1 MALGDY
7 DTADSHNNEA
17 IMLDPD
23 YIASYVIKCL
33 IYEDTCEYSMC
44 QKMARWAL
52 EKCDPDENE
61 EDEALIEQL
70 QDILAGI
77 VERLPNEMADKA
89 AYFKAK
95 EEGSSDAEKAKEPE
109 DDWIAEVLEDYE
121 RTEVE
126 GDEYLR
132 KKYRSQAPR
141 YPIQYKSRR
150 ENADKWHD
158 VD

>member
-1 MALGDY
+1 
-7 DTADSHNNEA
+7 
-17 IMLDPD
+17 
-23 YIASYVIKCL
+23 
-33 IYEDTCEYSMC
+33 
-44 QKMARWAL
+44 
-52 EKCDPDENE
+52 
-61 EDEALIEQL
+61 
-70 QDILAGI
+70 
-77 VERLPNEMADKA
+77 MADKA